1 MLCFWHLLEK
11 GKQKAGVR
19 GWGGGKGGLSGLLY
33 GLYGLNLGALII
45 GIGLWGPLYHSYRKQ
60 KAGVL
65 FREFKLYRIVWG
77 VGFRGLRVRGSEF
90 KLNYH
95 NTALFTIDP
104 GYHNKESTMRVE
116 DHAVFGCLTDSGFT
130 VL

>member
-11 GKQKAGVR
+11 GTQKAGVR

-77 VGFRGLRVRGSEF
+77 VGLGLKPKPKDHRPVKNSTTE
-90 KLNYH
+90 NY
-95 NTALFTIDP
+95 
-104 GYHNKESTMRVE
+104 G
-116 DHAVFGCLTDSGFT
+116 
-130 VL
+130 